1 MLICFS
7 NRRTVNLITLTKKS
21 SHLSGRLPNW
31 IPQGLHA
38 QQLIEYPPLSMK
50 TSASPEITQ
59 SPDNQ
64 LQPSNMT
71 RTSALGSTWGLC
83 PPQYLSK
90 QRINLLENTQINL
103 QRVLLVMDQ
112 TLTPRPALIHRKQS
126 PKHFGLVWIYQNQC
140 ELLLQILLLY
150 IDGQLNM
157 STSSELHLLLTLNQQ
172 TVFFMILTY
181 FYTGL
186 LSLSYMYSD
195 TFAVK
200 WKHMTLYN
208 LLFALKRKWCW
219 LKFENKN
226 TLEYNAIC
234 MLKFTFMMMLL
245 VQWIILS
252 YIVSRTFC
260 KAGLHFMVY
269 VNVQLSIYT
278 QKRITLTTIHHQ
290 KVYTLYTL
298 CVKPVLISFYV
309 WTIHLYCGQPIYLIS
324 FCLVVMP
331 LCNKFSLAP
340 SNGHLIPQTPVTF
353 HAACWPNKDF
363 QTVRH
368 ISYSVQYEI
377 T

>member
-21 SHLSGRLPNW
+21 SHLSGRLPNR

-50 TSASPEITQ
+50 TSASPGVTQ
-59 SPDNQ
+59 TPDNQ

-126 PKHFGLVWIYQNQC
+126 PKPFGLVWIYQNQC

-186 LSLSYMYSD
+186 LSLSYLYSD

-260 KAGLHFMVY
+260 KAGLHLMCKCSIVYLYTKKNNTYNHTSPKGLYLIYTFCKTWSVFMFKLY
-269 VNVQLSIYT
+269 IYIADSLSIWFLFVWLWCLWVINLVW
-278 QKRITLTTIHHQ
+278 RHLTVI
-290 KVYTLYTL
+290 
-298 CVKPVLISFYV
+298 
-309 WTIHLYCGQPIYLIS
+309 
-324 FCLVVMP
+324 
-331 LCNKFSLAP
+331 
-340 SNGHLIPQTPVTF
+340 
-353 HAACWPNKDF
+353 
-363 QTVRH
+363 
-368 ISYSVQYEI
+368 
-377 T
+377 